1 MSWFFVAIAAPI
13 LWSIGNHID
22 KLLLEKYFKTAGIS
36 TLMVFSSLIGFLA
49 MPVLYWLNPLVFNV
63 TPFNLAIL
71 IASGL
76 LETAA
81 LYLYFVALADDEASV
96 VVVFYQLVP
105 VFGYILG
112 FFILNEILNSM
123 QLAAMALIIIGAL
136 IISIDVDRDNR
147 FHLKTKT
154 AFLMTLAAFFSS
166 FESVLFK
173 LAAVEESLWISL
185 FWQSFSLALVGL
197 FLVIGFRS
205 CRQGFVYMV
214 KRNSAG
220 VFSINILNEILVL
233 VGNFLF
239 AYSFILAPVALV
251 LLVNSYQPLSVL
263 ILGIILTLVFPN
275 LVAEKIELKYIFQ
288 KLLAMVVVGVGTYL
302 LFVA

>member
-1 MSWFFVAIAAPI
+1 
-13 LWSIGNHID
+13 
-22 KLLLEKYFKTAGIS
+22 
-36 TLMVFSSLIGFLA
+36 
-49 MPVLYWLNPLVFNV
+49 
-63 TPFNLAIL
+63 
-71 IASGL
+71 
-76 LETAA
+76 
-81 LYLYFVALADDEASV
+81 
-96 VVVFYQLVP
+96 
-105 VFGYILG
+105 
-112 FFILNEILNSM
+112 
-123 QLAAMALIIIGAL
+123 
-136 IISIDVDRDNR
+136 
-147 FHLKTKT
+147 
-154 AFLMTLAAFFSS
+154 
-166 FESVLFK
+166 
-173 LAAVEESLWISL
+173 
-185 FWQSFSLALVGL
+185 
-197 FLVIGFRS
+197 
-205 CRQGFVYMV
+205 MV